1 MEIKFECPG
10 ENTEKYK
17 SFSVVIEKETT
28 KVDNDDNEDIIT
40 ISYNTNFLDSDR
52 FISSSLSNFVD
63 KLVEEIHK
71 IKCKVSDCLLECESV
86 NGNLLKIQIFF

>member
-1 MEIKFECPG
+1 MEIQFECPG

-40 ISYNTNFLDSDR
+40 ISYNIKFLDSDR

-63 KLVEEIHK
+63 KLVEETHK
-71 IKCKVSDCLLECESV
+71 IK
-86 NGNLLKIQIFF
+86 